1 LHRQQFYLHEQLK
14 PNTPYRISVWAE
26 TGGGEGPRLW
36 RNTKTWPFRSLK
48 ILRNLNKNFF

>member
-48 ILRNLNKNFF
+48 I